1 MDVNSKGTLV
11 SEESKQRFTKF
22 VLEVLA
28 VVVVLGVFNVV
39 AHFRDIEIQMTESN
53 IISKVD
59 GVNYCSTSIW
69 ESGDHM
75 SVVVF
80 VGDAVMESEYERI
93 ATDVRN
99 ELKSYWIA
107 RRLPYS
113 TMDISI
119 MSIHGSEISSEVY
132 KAYSGPRE

>member
-1 MDVNSKGTLV
+1 MSKNNKGTLV
-11 SEESKQRFTKF
+11 SEESKKKITRFAIHAVITII
-22 VLEVLA
+22 VLSVLNI
-28 VVVVLGVFNVV
+28 VVHLREF
-39 AHFRDIEIQMTESN
+39 EIQMTESN

-59 GVNYCSTSIW
+59 GVDYCSTSIW

-80 VGDAVMESEYERI
+80 VDDVVMESEYDRI
-93 ATDVRN
+93 TNDVRN

-107 RRLPYS
+107 RLLPYS

-119 MSIHGSEISSEVY
+119 MSIHGNEINSEVY